1 MAPDPAPHRTRDALL
16 YAGAWTLLG
25 LYLASKALLDD
36 LIAGHRAG
44 VGVALAG
51 ALAEAWVW
59 ALLAIPVVALARR
72 FRFVPGRLALALAIH
87 APAALAASALE
98 VLATA
103 PIARGLGLVSLGPGG
118 DETLLARLLVG
129 RLHQNLATYALVV
142 AVTQTIEWRRRARD
156 REQGGSRLS
165 AIGTGRTQ

>member
-1 MAPDPAPHRTRDALL
+1 MAPDPAPHRTRDALA

-25 LYLASKALLDD
+25 LYFASKAVLDD
-36 LIAGHRAG
+36 LIAGRRG
-44 VGVALAG
+44 DVGAALTG
-51 ALAEAWVW
+51 ALADAWVW
-59 ALLAIPVVALARR
+59 ALLAIPVMGLARR
-72 FRFVPGRLALALAIH
+72 FRFVPGRVALAFAIH
-87 APAALAASALE
+87 APAAMAAAALE

-142 AVTQTIEWRRRARD
+142 AVTQTIEWRRRTRD
-156 REQGGSRLS
+156 REHAGPRLT
-165 AIGTGRTQ
+165 AIGTGRTP